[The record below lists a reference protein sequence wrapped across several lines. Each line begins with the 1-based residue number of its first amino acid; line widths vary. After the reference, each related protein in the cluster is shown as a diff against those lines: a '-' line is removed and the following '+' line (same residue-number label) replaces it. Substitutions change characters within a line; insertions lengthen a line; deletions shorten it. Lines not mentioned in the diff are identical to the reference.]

1 MASSDGS
8 YESWR
13 RIRAFELELEIAS
26 DPGDDIDGASRFSIK
41 SGTDAIKGVFV
52 LDVGAR
58 KFALEL
64 CGVGREDCRDTRN

>member
-8 YESWR
+8 NESWR

-26 DPGDDIDGASRFSIK
+26 DPGDDIDGASRILTK

-52 LDVGAR
+52 LDEGAN
-58 KFALEL
+58 KIVLEPKGKRL
-64 CGVGREDCRDTRN
+64 QEQVD